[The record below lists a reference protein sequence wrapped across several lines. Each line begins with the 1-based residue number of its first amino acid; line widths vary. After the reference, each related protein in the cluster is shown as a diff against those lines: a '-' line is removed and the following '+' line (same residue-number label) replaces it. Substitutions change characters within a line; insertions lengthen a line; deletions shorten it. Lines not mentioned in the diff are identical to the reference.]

1 MKRVVLTSRGEPSN
15 RNSGANTEQATGKSG
30 NRRDL
35 FGRREA
41 GNEIRREPHR
51 PPIEVTVEPDVEE
64 STWEVCRP
72 GRGRGRLDA
81 RTRSILSAA
90 AVAAILVNAGAA
102 WAYWKV
108 TASETGSARTGTA
121 VDLTLRGRSD
131 YNRPLRAGGT
141 GNFTV
146 TLTNDNDFPIRITS
160 VSPGPGNVVADDEHR
175 DAGCRENIGVS
186 LTKPAFAVSWEVAR
200 NTIGAFSIP
209 DGLRMDPTSNK
220 ACQGATFT
228 VPVLVTGV
236 SDR

>member
-1 MKRVVLTSRGEPSN
+1 MKRVVLTSRSEPSD
-15 RNSGANTEQATGKSG
+15 RNSGTNTEQETGKSG

-35 FGRREA
+35 FGRRDA
-41 GNEIRREPHR
+41 GETRREAYR
-51 PPIEVTVEPDVEE
+51 PPIEVTVEPDVDEP
-64 STWEVCRP
+64 TWEVRRP

-90 AVAAILVNAGAA
+90 AVAAIVVNAGAA

-108 TASETGSARTGTA
+108 TASETGNARAGTA
-121 VDLTLRGRSD
+121 VELTLRGRSD
-131 YNRPLRAGGT
+131 YNRPLAPGGT
-141 GNFTV
+141 GNLTV

-175 DAGCRENIGVS
+175 DAGCRENIRVS
-186 LTKPAFAVSWEVAR
+186 LTKSAFAVSWNVAK

-228 VPVLVTGV
+228 VPVLVSGV
-236 SDR
+236 SGG